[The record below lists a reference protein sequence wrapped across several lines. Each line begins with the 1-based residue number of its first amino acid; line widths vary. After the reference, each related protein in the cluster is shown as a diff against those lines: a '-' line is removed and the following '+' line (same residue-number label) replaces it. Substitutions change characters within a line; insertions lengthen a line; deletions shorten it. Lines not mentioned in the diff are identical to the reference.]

1 MKTNSTKNWMKMAG
15 LSLAIGTLAFSANA
29 QNTTA
34 GASNQTVIT
43 NSAAPTYS
51 TTTAPLVSGAV
62 RLIDNKGTIK
72 YLQVQNGLTA
82 ITNKASDGTGVT
94 TTWQLGGLLTND
106 TYIDAAGK
114 VFAFDNLKVVAATE
128 APATTVTAVHATAN
142 PTGWTM
148 LVHDEVTGEVKK
160 MLASDLLQVQAGQY
174 VYTVTASDVT
184 AGKVTYAITT
194 NIPSVNQKVSVYRN
208 GAKLVGGTSGGDYTL
223 SSGTI
228 TIQPVTTYGE
238 WTFYAGDII
247 EIQWVK

>member
-1 MKTNSTKNWMKMAG
+1 MKTNSTKHWMKVAG

-43 NSAAPTYS
+43 NSAAPAYG

-94 TTWQLGGLLTND
+94 TTWQLGGSLTND

-114 VFAFDNLKVVAATE
+114 VFAFDNLKVVAAGT
-128 APATTVTAVHATAN
+128 AAAASASTVHGASNPA
-142 PTGWTM
+142 GWTM

-160 MLASDLLQVQAGQY
+160 MLFTDVLQVQAGETTKT
-174 VYTVTASDVT
+174 VDASFITTPTVTTGATTLNAAD
-184 AGKVTYAITT
+184 YA
-194 NIPSVNQKVSVYRN
+194 KVSVYRN
-208 GAKLVGGTSGGDYTL
+208 GAKLLANVDYTVL
-223 SSGTI
+223 AGVVTLVPNSSSTNA
-228 TIQPVTTYGE
+228 E
-238 WTFYAGDII
+238 WALYAGDIV
-247 EIQWVK
+247 EVHWVK